1 MILLIIIMCT
11 MLKVILICIQARIMV
26 LMSTRQPTMLVYI
39 QANIIVLVYSWGKN
53 DCVGP
58 GIIALMC
65 TQADIMFIDY
75 SLECNNL
82 QYL

>member
-11 MLKVILICIQARIMV
+11 KLKVILMCIEVRIMV

-39 QANIIVLVYSWGKN
+39 QANIIVLVYSWGNN

-65 TQADIMFIDY
+65 THADIIFIDY
-75 SLECNNL
+75 SLECKHML
-82 QYL
+82 